1 MALVISW
8 RGINFIMKAYRF
20 ICELVQKGEKIRCS
34 RTGRYD
40 YKSNMNPDGNG
51 GYVIKQH
58 DIYIRDGQRSKYQYI
73 KNGWR
78 GFR

>member
-1 MALVISW
+1 MDLVIDW
-8 RGINFIMKAYRF
+8 RSFSFMTKAYSF
-20 ICELVQKGEKIRCS
+20 IKELIRKGEKIRCS

-40 YKSNMNPDGNG
+40 HKSNMNPDGKG

-58 DIYIRDGQRSKYQYI
+58 DIFVRENQRSKYQKG
-73 KNGWR
+73 KNWQR